1 MLHGNFK
8 HQDSRGNTG
17 YLTSGGVQ
25 WMTAGRGLIHSE
37 TPMQA
42 EGLMWGYQLWVNL
55 PAKDK
60 MKEPRYQDIDASAIP
75 AVELAGTNGITVRL
89 VAGQLG
95 DVVGP
100 VAGISVEPM
109 LLDVSVPKG
118 QTLELPVPEGHT
130 LFIYTSEGAL
140 VTEGVGNVPMSRVI
154 VFKHAGNVVKVSAP
168 ETTASRF
175 LVVAGAPIK
184 EPIAHHGPFV
194 MNTREELMQ
203 CFKDLQNG
211 TFDK

>member
-1 MLHGNFK
+1 
-8 HQDSRGNTG
+8 
-17 YLTSGGVQ
+17 
-25 WMTAGRGLIHSE
+25 MTAGRGLIHSE

-60 MKEPRYQDIDASAIP
+60 MIEPRYQDIDAAKIP
-75 AVELAGTNGITVRL
+75 AVELGAGGPTVRL
-89 VAGQLG
+89 VAGRIG
-95 DVVGP
+95 EIEGP
-100 VAGISVEPM
+100 VTGISVNPIF
-109 LLDVSVPKG
+109 LDVSVPKG
-118 QTLELPVPEGHT
+118 KTFEFPIPNGHT
-130 LFIYTSEGAL
+130 LFLFTSAGSLITAE
-140 VTEGVGNVPMSRVI
+140 VGTVPESRVI
-154 VFKHAGNVVKVSAP
+154 VYKPEGNAIKVSAP
-168 ETTASRF
+168 EETDSRF
-175 LVVAGAPIK
+175 LLVAGAPIK